1 MIPRVT
7 WYGSKGSTVALKK
20 REKGIGRGKKKKF
33 TERGLQFPAETYT
46 EYFKRRGGGCFSR
59 AVDTS
64 NSNAASKLCSKKIS
78 KQIMLFANRFIISE
92 NSSLFSFLPFPN
104 HSSYFFSFSLTILF
118 ALKSLEI
125 TLNPP
130 PFSVFFCLSS
140 LLSFFFFR
148 RRKFQIQ
155 ARWVSHLRYPNARH
169 SSALTYSLL
178 VSEPRVCLSDTYYFE
193 VGE

>member
-46 EYFKRRGGGCFSR
+46 EYFKRRGGGWFSR

-118 ALKSLEI
+118 ALKSREI

-130 PFSVFFCLSS
+130 SFSRLLLPLFPPFLFLLSAEEVSDSGKMGFSSS
-140 LLSFFFFR
+140 LPER
-148 RRKFQIQ
+148 P
-155 ARWVSHLRYPNARH
+155 A
-169 SSALTYSLL
+169 
-178 VSEPRVCLSDTYYFE
+178 
-193 VGE
+193 